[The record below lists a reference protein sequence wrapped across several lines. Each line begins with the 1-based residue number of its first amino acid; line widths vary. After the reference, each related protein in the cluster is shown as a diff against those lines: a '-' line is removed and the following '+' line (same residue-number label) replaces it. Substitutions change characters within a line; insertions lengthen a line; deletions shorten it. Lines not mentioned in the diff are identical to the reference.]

1 MNTFPETSCSILSF
15 EEPDL
20 LRSASKPGVEMTLE
34 SVKEDTKAVKDL
46 IKGAPYYLLFIS
58 DTTATY
64 TKEAREY
71 MDNDLEQL
79 KKAEALVVNSLGH
92 RIIANF
98 YTRTRRRHH
107 PIRVFA
113 TDLEAREWINSLR
126 EREVK

>member
-1 MNTFPETSCSILSF
+1 
-15 EEPDL
+15 
-20 LRSASKPGVEMTLE
+20 V
-34 SVKEDTKAVKDL
+34 
-46 IKGAPYYLLFIS
+46 LFIS
-58 DTTATY
+58 DETATY

-79 KKAEALVVNSLGH
+79 KKAEALVVTSLGH

-107 PIRVFA
+107 PVRVFA
-113 TDLEAREWINSLR
+113 TDWEAVEWINSLR